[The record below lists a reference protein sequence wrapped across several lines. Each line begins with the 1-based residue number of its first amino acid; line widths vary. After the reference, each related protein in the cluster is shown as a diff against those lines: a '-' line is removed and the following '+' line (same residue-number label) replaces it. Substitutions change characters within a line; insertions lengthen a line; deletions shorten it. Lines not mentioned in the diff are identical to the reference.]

1 MLDEGDVMKKKLQQL
16 EAQAQD
22 LANGFNAIVDV
33 LNDMEKAT
41 RNIHYEILTLQEK
54 EAKKKKKKPKR
65 GYNPWDEYLRGL
77 K

>member
-1 MLDEGDVMKKKLQQL
+1 MKKKLQQL
-16 EAQAQD
+16 EAQTQD

-54 EAKKKKKKPKR
+54 QAKKDQKPKR
-65 GYNPWDEYLRGL
+65 VYNPWDEYLKGL